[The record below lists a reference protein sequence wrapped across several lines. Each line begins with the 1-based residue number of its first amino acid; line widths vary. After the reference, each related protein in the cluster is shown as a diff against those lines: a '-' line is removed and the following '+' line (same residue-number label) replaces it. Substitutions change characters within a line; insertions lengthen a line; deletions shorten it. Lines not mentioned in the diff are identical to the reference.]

1 MFYQLRQTCLK
12 KKKDITVKTY
22 HEVIAIND
30 KDQTVTVVNRQ
41 TNEKFEASY
50 DKLILSPG
58 AGANSLDLIVITYSL
73 YAIWR
78 ILMPSINL

>member
-41 TNEKFEASY
+41 TNEKFKASY
-50 DKLILSPG
+50 DKLILSPVQV
-58 AGANSLDLIVITYSL
+58 LIL
-73 YAIWR
+73 
-78 ILMPSINL
+78 